1 MAPRAEPLVTV
12 IIPSYNMAHLLPQAV
27 ESVRTQT
34 HRNFQILI
42 IDDGSTDNTAEVAR
56 QWNDA
61 RIVYTRQENAGLSA
75 ARNTGLAE
83 ARGEFICFLDA
94 DDLFL
99 PRKTELQ
106 IDHLLDNP
114 MTAAVTGSVLRTDED
129 GRLLYRFRRKPG
141 RLSRK
146 QMFVANRTPIHA
158 LLFRRSWID
167 KTGLFD
173 VTLKGAE
180 DWDFLTRMML
190 LGGRIAVIP
199 EFVCD
204 YRLFRGS
211 MSSDP
216 ARQTDAIETV
226 VRKIFSNPR
235 MQIDFLP
242 LREEALAETWLTG
255 ARKSWLAMERALFA
269 SYFARALSHLP
280 RLAAKPEDTLN
291 GFIYQARHL
300 TDAELAER
308 KAFFF
313 EHLPPEG
320 HFLRALEPR
329 WDFLAEKDRLF
340 LAVEAHSSR
349 EALSRASGLVL
360 KFPAEV
366 LRHYGKRFGR

>member
-12 IIPSYNMAHLLPQAV
+12 IIPSYNMGHLLPEAV
-27 ESVRTQT
+27 GSVRAQSY
-34 HRNFQILI
+34 RNFQVLI

-61 RIVYTRQENAGLSA
+61 RIVYIHQENAGLSA
-75 ARNTGLAE
+75 ARNTGLSE
-83 ARGEFICFLDA
+83 AKGEFVCFLDA

-106 IDHLLDNP
+106 VEHLHDHP
-114 MTAAVTGSVLRTDED
+114 MTAAVTGSVLRTDES
-129 GRLLYRFRRKPG
+129 GRVLYRFARGAG

-158 LLFRRSWID
+158 LLFRKSWID
-167 KTGLFD
+167 KTGPFD

-190 LGGRIAVIP
+190 LGGRISVIP
-199 EFVCD
+199 DFVCD
-204 YRLFRGS
+204 YRIFRGS
-211 MSSDP
+211 MSSNP
-216 ARQTDAIETV
+216 SRQTEAVETV
-226 VRKIFSNPR
+226 VGKIFSNPR
-235 MQIDFLP
+235 MSIEFLT

-255 ARKSWLAMERALFA
+255 AKKSWLAMDRVLFA
-269 SYFARALSHLP
+269 DYFARALSQLP
-280 RLAAKPEDTLN
+280 RLVSEPEETLN
-291 GFIYQARHL
+291 SFIFQARYL
-300 TDAELAER
+300 SEQELAER

-320 HFLRALEPR
+320 HFLRAFEAR

-340 LAVEAHSSR
+340 LAVDGRASR
-349 EALSRASGLVL
+349 EALTRASGLVL
-360 KFPAEV
+360 KHPGDV
-366 LRHYGKRFGR
+366 LRHYGKRFRR